1 MGPGRPVMG
10 GAPRLLVVQGPNL
23 NLLGTREPAVYGATT
38 LAEVQ
43 ALLDDEAQALGVR
56 LAHLQSNHEG
66 VLVDRIH
73 QARVNAEQGIIINP
87 AGLGHTSVV
96 LLDALVGVGLPFVEV
111 HISNIHARESF
122 RHRTLLS
129 GHAQGVIA
137 GFGVQGY
144 TLGLRGLVSHLRSAP
159 G

>member
-1 MGPGRPVMG
+1 MGET
-10 GAPRLLVVQGPNL
+10 PRVLVVQGPNL
-23 NLLGTREPAVYGATT
+23 NLLGTREPAVYGAMT
-38 LAEVQ
+38 LPEVQ
-43 ALLDDEAQALGVR
+43 SMLDAEARGLGVT

-73 QARVNAEQGIIINP
+73 QARANAEQGIIINP

-96 LLDALVGVGLPFVEV
+96 LLDALIGVGLPFVEV
-111 HISNIHARESF
+111 HISNIHAREPF

-129 GHAQGVIA
+129 GHARGVIA
-137 GFGVQGY
+137 GFGVRGY

>member
-1 MGPGRPVMG
+1 MTPTL
-10 GAPRLLVVQGPNL
+10 RLLVLQGPNL
-23 NLLGTREPAVYGATT
+23 NLLGTREPSVYGTTT
-38 LAEVQ
+38 LAAVQ
-43 ALLDDEAQALGVR
+43 SGLDEEARSLGVR

-66 VLVDRIH
+66 ALVDRIQ
-73 QARVNAEQGIIINP
+73 QARADGEAGVLINP

-111 HISNIHARESF
+111 HISNIYAREPF

-129 GHAQGVIA
+129 PHACGVIA
-137 GFGVQGY
+137 GFGVRGY
-144 TLGLRGLVSHLRSAP
+144 TLGLRGLVAHLRSAS